1 MNYEGLPET
10 YWVQQVERIE
20 RVRQQIV
27 DGLNTS
33 TGRVVPESSDLA
45 IGTGRRLSAA
55 IMFLDI
61 SSFSSRLSE
70 TQEEQEQ
77 ILAILN
83 LFFSEMTKIA
93 EDYGGTVEKNTG
105 DGLMAYFEDGGSSSS
120 GTGSHRAV
128 ACSLTMMAACE
139 YLINPIF
146 TRSGIEPFRFRIAID
161 HGNVTIA
168 KLGAP
173 KRFNAIVAIGAT
185 ANLAS
190 KMLGVAKPGEIIL
203 GENAKKGLPSEWQR
217 MWTEL
222 HTYRTGWV
230 FRATQLPYS
239 FYCYKGR
246 WSRLV

>member
-1 MNYEGLPET
+1 MNYNVLQET
-10 YWVQQVERIE
+10 YWAEQIARIE

-27 DGLNTS
+27 NSLNTS
-33 TGRVVPESSDLA
+33 AGRIVPESSDLT

-83 LFFSEMTKIA
+83 LFFSEMIKIA

-120 GTGSHRAV
+120 ETGSHRAV

-139 YLINPIF
+139 NLINPILV
-146 TRSGIEPFRFRIAID
+146 RSSIEPLRFRIAID
-161 HGNVTIA
+161 HGNITIA
-168 KLGAP
+168 KVGAR
-173 KRFNAIVAIGAT
+173 KRFNAITAIGAT

-190 KMLGVAKPGEIIL
+190 KMLGTAKSGEIIL
-203 GENAKKGLPSEWQR
+203 GENAKKGLPPEWQTT
-217 MWTEL
+217 WTKL
-222 HTYRTGWV
+222 HTYQTGWV
-230 FRATQLPYS
+230 FRATKLPYS
-239 FYCYKGR
+239 FYYYNGR
-246 WSRLV
+246 WSKLV